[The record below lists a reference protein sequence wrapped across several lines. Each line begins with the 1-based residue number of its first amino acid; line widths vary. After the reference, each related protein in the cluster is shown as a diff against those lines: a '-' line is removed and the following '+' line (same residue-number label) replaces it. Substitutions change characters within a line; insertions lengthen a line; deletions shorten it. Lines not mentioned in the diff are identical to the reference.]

1 MKYKWKKQ
9 IALSLLVCLFGIS
22 VTGCGSSPAAGN
34 EVDAPTKLDAPKPIN
49 DETNETKQD
58 EGTDAAQADVTEET
72 ENSSA
77 DDTDNSA
84 DTENTSET
92 SGKWHVNDPDVAAAI
107 DADFEGVV
115 YKIEADSFFITPTET
130 TLMEDGSLEAT
141 SFSADAEIPDDDL
154 VQVVFDNN
162 TSFIL
167 RDIYDGGASY
177 EDSDASFQNIEKNV
191 SVSLKGDFQNDI
203 FHATAI
209 RITKVH

>member
-1 MKYKWKKQ
+1 MKYKWRKL
-9 IALSLLVCLFGIS
+9 IALFLLVCLFGIS

-34 EVDAPTKLDAPKPIN
+34 EVDAPTKLDAPEPIN

-58 EGTDAAQADVTEET
+58 DSTDAAQAEET
-72 ENSSA
+72 ENSST

-84 DTENTSET
+84 DAESTSEA

-107 DADFEGVV
+107 DADFEGEV
-115 YKIEADSFFITPTET
+115 YKIEADSFFITPIETE
-130 TLMEDGSLEAT
+130 LMEDGSLITT
-141 SFSADAEIPDDDL
+141 SSSADAEIPDDDL
-154 VQVVFDNN
+154 VQVVFDKN
-162 TSFIL
+162 TSFTL
-167 RDIYDGGASY
+167 RDIYDGGARH

-191 SVSLKGDFQNDI
+191 SVALKGEFQNDI